1 MPWTTETLPD
11 DPAPMRALARS
22 VLDAARTAHG
32 IADASEALVVVPASR
47 ARRSFERH
55 LFELARERGLAAV
68 APQVVTPGALL
79 SRLVVPEGRSLGP
92 VGDRVSWLAAIA
104 RCDPRVVAA
113 LFPEAQEGQGPD
125 DRSREAVASRVA
137 TLARDCAAAG
147 KTFAEV
153 AAHLQQHLPDSDMPD
168 AVMARWRALVAVSDE
183 RRALLE
189 ASGAIDAGIAAIEAL
204 RTGALH
210 AGGIRRVHLFL
221 ADPDP
226 VQRQAL
232 RALCERGVDVRSMV
246 HAGAEALPAALDGD
260 GCPSHEAWSRVGL
273 EVPTELILRADSP
286 ADQAAAVMD
295 AIALVPAPRRTNEIA
310 VSVPDPAVANEV
322 SLRLPSW
329 GMPVSAPPGRSA
341 ADGPIG
347 LLLGAIAEW
356 LGSRS
361 CESLGAL
368 VRAVEVEAWLESS
381 GMKAPMQ
388 AVAEFAARSG
398 ARTVPEP
405 RRHASTELVDDLCAA
420 VDRLLAP
427 VAGARDSFEVASA
440 LRSVLGTLVRPQGQA
455 ARDAG
460 AAALAA
466 IDELETMPEALA
478 SGPTPAGWVR
488 LVRDAMA
495 GTVLPSAGA
504 EDGVELMGWLEAGI
518 DDAPHLVLTA
528 MNEGTVPEGLT
539 IDPWLPDSV
548 RERLGMQCAR
558 RRQARDAWIL
568 HGLLRRK
575 RSVRLVTGRL
585 NAEGERLRPSRLLL
599 GQRGAA
605 LAQRVLWLC
614 DEHAGDSQAARW
626 QAAAPANGLFGP
638 SLEPE
643 GSAPI
648 DRISVTSFRDWF
660 ASPALFRLK
669 RDPRIKLNEPGGP
682 ATELDPMGFGSLV
695 HAALEAW
702 GKVEAERTAAGKPPT
717 TDQDRIERDVLSAF
731 ERIRRGQFVPQ
742 VRGAY
747 EVQFALAIER
757 LRAFARVQAGW
768 AGLGWSVVG
777 TELVFDTFGGAI
789 PAPLIGPARVRLVGR
804 IDRVD
809 VHPELGHAALDY
821 KTSSAAEAPEASH
834 QQPKTKR
841 WLDLQLPLY
850 RVLLRS
856 HGIEVP
862 PAQLGYFALPSNP
875 SDAQVLLAEQW
886 DEAFALEA
894 EAEARRI
901 AALVEAG
908 DFSGP
913 DERPSRQDDPFAVV
927 FCDGMRGLRQ
937 EAAP

>member
-1 MPWTTETLPD
+1 MPWTVETISD

-55 LFELARERGLAAV
+55 LFELARERGVAAV

-79 SRLVVPEGRSLGP
+79 ARLVVPTGRSLGS

-104 RCDPRVVAA
+104 RCDPHEVAV
-113 LFPEAQEGQGPD
+113 LFPEADGGEAPD
-125 DRSREAVASRVA
+125 ERSREAVASRIA

-147 KTFAEV
+147 RTFAEV
-153 AAHLQQHLPDSDMPD
+153 AAHVEQTMPESDP
-168 AVMARWRALVAVSDE
+168 ARWRALVAVADE
-183 RRALLE
+183 RRALLAE
-189 ASGAIDAGIAAIEAL
+189 AGAVDAGTAAIEAV
-204 RTGALH
+204 RAGALH

-232 RALCERGVDVRSMV
+232 RALADRGVDVRSMV
-246 HAGAEALPAALDGD
+246 HAGAEALPAALDRD
-260 GCPSHEAWSRVGL
+260 GCPAHEAWSRVGL
-273 EVPTELILRADSP
+273 EVPTGLILRADAP

-295 AIALVPAPRRTNEIA
+295 AIAMVPAPRRTNEIA
-310 VSVPDPAVANEV
+310 VSVPDAAVANEV
-322 SLRLPSW
+322 SLRLPAW

-341 ADGPIG
+341 ADGPLG
-347 LLLGAIAEW
+347 LLLAAIAEW

-361 CESLGAL
+361 CEALGAL

-381 GMKAPMQ
+381 GAKDPMRT
-388 AVAEFAARSG
+388 VADFAASSG

-405 RRHASTELVDDLCAA
+405 GRHASTAPVDGLCAA
-420 VDRLLAP
+420 IDRLLEPIA
-427 VAGARDSFEVASA
+427 AARDSFEAAAA
-440 LRSVLGTLVRPQGQA
+440 LRRVLGTLLRPQGQS

-460 AAALAA
+460 AAAIAA
-466 IDELETMPEALA
+466 LEELETMPEALSA
-478 SGPTPAGWVR
+478 GPTPAGWVR
-488 LVRDAMA
+488 MVREAMA

-539 IDPWLPDSV
+539 IDPWLPDSA

-558 RRQARDAWIL
+558 RRQSRDAWIL

-605 LAQRVLWLC
+605 LAERVLWLC
-614 DEHAGDSQAARW
+614 DEHACDSQAARW

-648 DRISVTSFRDWF
+648 DRVSVTSFRDWF

-682 ATELDPMGFGSLV
+682 VTELDPMGFGSLV

-702 GKVEAERTAAGKPPT
+702 GKAEAERTAAGEAPT
-717 TDQDRIERDVLSAF
+717 TDQERIERDVLAAF
-731 ERIRRGQFVPQ
+731 DRIRRGQFVPD

-757 LRAFARVQAGW
+757 LRAFARVQSGW
-768 AGLGWSVVG
+768 AGLGWSVHG
-777 TELVFDTFGGAI
+777 AELVFDTFGGAI
-789 PAPLIGPARVRLVGR
+789 PAPLIGPSCVRLVGR

-809 VHPELGHAALDY
+809 VHPELGYAALDY
-821 KTSSAAEAPEASH
+821 KTSSEAERPEGAH
-834 QQPKTKR
+834 RQPKTKR

-856 HGIEVP
+856 KGIEVP

-875 SDAQVLLAEQW
+875 SDAQVLLAEEW
-886 DEAFALEA
+886 DDAFALEA
-894 EAEARRI
+894 EAEAGRI

-908 DFSGP
+908 DFAGP

-927 FCDGMRGLRQ
+927 FCDGMRGLRR
-937 EAAP
+937 EAVP